1 MKALNAYIDQKNR
14 WNAMFKGTQYEV
26 ATAEGRKRLAQ
37 SIDSDLS
44 PENLTCDGEL
54 PRSQVQARYRQLTG
68 AAKDLIKLDPSV
80 AQYMY
85 EFSEI

>member
-1 MKALNAYIDQKNR
+1 MKALQAYIDQQNK
-14 WNAMFKGTQYEV
+14 WNAMFKGTQYEID
-26 ATAEGRKRLAQ
+26 THEGRKRVAEH
-37 SIDSDLS
+37 IDAALS

-54 PRSQVQARYRQLTG
+54 PRSQVQARYKALTS

-85 EFSEI
+85 EFA